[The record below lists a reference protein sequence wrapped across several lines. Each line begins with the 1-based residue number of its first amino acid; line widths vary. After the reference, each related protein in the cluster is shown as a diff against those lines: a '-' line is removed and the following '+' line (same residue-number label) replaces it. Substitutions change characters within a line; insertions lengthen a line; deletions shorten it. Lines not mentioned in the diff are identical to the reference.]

1 MLILLFSDTFELGT
15 LLDFDLKFLS
25 LFSNAQ
31 MPDVIVDY
39 DMSRQ
44 KYSIVQQEEVK
55 GVSGNR
61 TRLPAYEADT
71 FCLQNEKENVLDFE
85 SERWKDFSSVYCCE
99 RKEVVSYD
107 GVRIPLTI
115 LYAQKSW
122 QKGQSHG
129 VLHGYGA
136 YGEVLEKSWC
146 SNRLSLLDRGW
157 VVAFADVR
165 LVPHITLISIFFD
178 HCGTDF

>member
-1 MLILLFSDTFELGT
+1 
-15 LLDFDLKFLS
+15 
-25 LFSNAQ
+25 

-44 KYSIVQQEEVK
+44 KYLIVQQEEVK

-61 TRLPAYEADT
+61 TCLPAYDADT

-122 QKGQSHG
+122 QKGQSPG

-136 YGEVLEKSWC
+136 YGEVLVKSWC
-146 SNRLSLLDRGW
+146 SNRLSLLDCGW

-165 LVPHITLISIFFD
+165 LAPHIPFISIFFD